1 MPTIRKPFLTVWY
14 QIAQNI
20 TYTLST
26 LSACK
31 VWGSLPD
38 YLINIFMIK
47 RLCNLSLIKV
57 NMLYLKR
64 LAYLCINALSLNTKF
79 KTLYKYIKI
88 NRKYDFNEIYKLSIN
103 VLMKNVCF
111 LLISMCINIYFRRG
125 IIFFSIF
132 RFFCCFFSLKRVYIW
147 FF

>member
-1 MPTIRKPFLTVWY
+1 
-14 QIAQNI
+14 
-20 TYTLST
+20 
-26 LSACK
+26 
-31 VWGSLPD
+31 
-38 YLINIFMIK
+38 MIK

-79 KTLYKYIKI
+79 KKLYKYIKI
-88 NRKYDFNEIYKLSIN
+88 NRKYDFNEIYKLSIH

-132 RFFCCFFSLKRVYIW
+132 RFFCCFFFIEKRLHLIFLKYYCLFLHEVYQWNIPEKFKIFLISL
-147 FF
+147 

>member
-1 MPTIRKPFLTVWY
+1 MTFLPTIRKSFLTVWY
-14 QIAQNI
+14 QIAQSI

-47 RLCNLSLIKV
+47 RLCNLSLMKV

-64 LAYLCINALSLNTKF
+64 LAYLCINALSLNTKS
-79 KTLYKYIKI
+79 KKLYKYIKI
-88 NRKYDFNEIYKLSIN
+88 NRKYDFNEIYKLSIH
-103 VLMKNVCF
+103 VLIKSVHLFCSPHF
-111 LLISMCINIYFRRG
+111 LRTPFNRCVFMFLINFY
-125 IIFFSIF
+125 
-132 RFFCCFFSLKRVYIW
+132 VY
-147 FF
+147 